1 MAADRLDEDITSSI
15 AAASRKREL
24 AGNEVVGARVV
35 LTVDDRLAAASGRR
49 TRSGHAVADDLSRTR
64 PSLRSGATMSR
75 CGVTT

>member
-15 AAASRKREL
+15 AAASRNKEL

-35 LTVDDRLAAASGRR
+35 LTMDNRLAASGRR
-49 TRSGHAVADDLSRTR
+49 TRSEHAIADDLSRER
-64 PSLRSGATMSR
+64 PSLRSGATMRR